1 MLSQTAY
8 GNTSENWLYE
18 NYDSG
23 ITVEENRKIIKR
35 QIINSEHHQ
44 SALVIDAARILM
56 PDTPVQRHDCRN
68 NAVDLFRAF
77 CLGAF
82 LLSEIKRKILR
93 SNLRPFLG
101 KT

>member
-1 MLSQTAY
+1 
-8 GNTSENWLYE
+8 
-18 NYDSG
+18 
-23 ITVEENRKIIKR
+23 
-35 QIINSEHHQ
+35 
-44 SALVIDAARILM
+44 M